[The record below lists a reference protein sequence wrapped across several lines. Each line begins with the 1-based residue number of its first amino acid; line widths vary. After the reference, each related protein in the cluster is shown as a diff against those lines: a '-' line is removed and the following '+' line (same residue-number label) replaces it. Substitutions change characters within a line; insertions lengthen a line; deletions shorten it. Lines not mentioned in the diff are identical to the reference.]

1 MLVNVAMITLL
12 EHNQICYKISKNS
25 SEFSLNLKPV
35 STSIS
40 IKKSYTIFFQL
51 DATPNPGKGSS
62 FYIKFIDMRHF
73 SGRKGALIKQLR
85 VRTLTD
91 KWERKV
97 NTVLD
102 LAARGT
108 AVVKKTNIVLIQNWP
123 KWQG

>member
-1 MLVNVAMITLL
+1 MRFIHTFV
-12 EHNQICYKISKNS
+12 
-25 SEFSLNLKPV
+25 
-35 STSIS
+35 
-40 IKKSYTIFFQL
+40 YTIFFQL

-97 NTVLD
+97 NTVLE
-102 LAARGT
+102 LTTRG
-108 AVVKKTNIVLIQNWP
+108 AVVVK
-123 KWQG
+123 